1 MIIVYTTKEK
11 NSHTGRTEI
20 IVSHGI
26 STNTNKLVILPSE
39 PIHTFGA
46 KFDAHIG
53 EYVLHE
59 ENK

>member
-26 STNTNKLVILPSE
+26 DTNTGKLVIMPSE
-39 PIHTFGA
+39 PIHFIGA
-46 KFDAHIG
+46 VFDKRIG
-53 EYVLHE
+53 KYVLHE